1 MRTTKARTKSAKI
14 SAKRGRPRIQG
25 VERRPNGRIIR
36 RDDPPNKI
44 ALEARARMLQIPV
57 EAANNPEA
65 GTWLGVLHLN
75 YRQWVKSGNPDLP
88 QPEMSL
94 PYEAFEALVYT
105 QEAYNDY
112 LKAIGAKGA
121 YYEPITG
128 SGDEEAHVRW
138 TIRAKEKWKGITD
151 AIREAQNTVYRASN
165 LWAALDYVVLR
176 EMAMPHMIHDVKCL
190 GNCLARYFER
200 GRK

>member
-1 MRTTKARTKSAKI
+1 MRATKARTKSARI
-14 SAKRGRPRIQG
+14 SAKRGRPRVQG
-25 VERRPNGRIIR
+25 VEREPSGRISR
-36 RDDPPNKI
+36 KHEAPNKL
-44 ALEARARMLQIPV
+44 ALEARARRLQISI
-57 EAANNPEA
+57 EAAKSQEA
-65 GTWLGVLHLN
+65 GTWLGVLHLT

-94 PYEAFEALVYT
+94 PTEAYEALVFT
-105 QEAYNDY
+105 QEAHNDY

-151 AIREAQNTVYRASN
+151 AIHEAQNTVYRTSN

-190 GNCLARYFER
+190 GNCLARHFEK